1 MHTAPD
7 PFTIKKKH
15 NNKPFHQMS
24 TSQYNHKKKM
34 FEKKQKRTYRGT
46 VTGTGAKGANA
57 FGIAANP
64 FVPAV
69 GPAIVVNQEELD
81 SFIRVALLI
90 SRKVIEGKV
99 RRVIHGFQQ
108 ETTTSLHIIRSHG
121 RIHGRFSH
129 GVSPRRI
136 CPWKSRWQNVFGQK
150 NIHHRGLQPLIDGIT
165 TIQPLA
171 PVPRPWGFE

>member
-1 MHTAPD
+1 
-7 PFTIKKKH
+7 
-15 NNKPFHQMS
+15 MS

-150 NIHHRGLQPLIDGIT
+150 NIHHRGLQPLIDGIA